1 MELFIVADN
10 FKPQKFGPQNS
21 NYNRKNQDGFQK
33 KENRMKLD
41 VKKSMD
47 SLSDLSAAEWA
58 MEKERMRIKRDRDLK
73 YKRNKRD
80 YD

>member
-1 MELFIVADN
+1 
-10 FKPQKFGPQNS
+10 
-21 NYNRKNQDGFQK
+21 
-33 KENRMKLD
+33 MKLD